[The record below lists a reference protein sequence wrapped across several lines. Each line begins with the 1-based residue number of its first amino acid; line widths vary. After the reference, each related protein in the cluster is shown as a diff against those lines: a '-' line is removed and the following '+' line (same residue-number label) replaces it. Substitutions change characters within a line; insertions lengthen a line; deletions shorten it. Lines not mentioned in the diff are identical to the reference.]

1 MSTGR
6 LTGTVRIVG
15 AGLLGTSIGL
25 ALTKRGI
32 DVAIEDAVRSNQ
44 ALAID
49 YGAGRV
55 SASDDAP
62 KLVVVCVPPDVTA
75 TVVARELA
83 AYPDAIVTDVA
94 SVKSSILE
102 ALTAQNAPLER
113 YVGSHPMAG
122 REKGGAIAGRADLF
136 AGRPWVIT
144 ATPESSAEALATVEA
159 LVGELGAQPIRIS
172 AKEHDRAVALVSH
185 VPQLISS
192 LLASRLV
199 DSESTDVA
207 LAGQGLRDTTR
218 IAASDP
224 NLWLQIIDANQHEI
238 LKVLVAFE
246 GDLAK
251 LIQAL
256 TDLKQPGALSTAI
269 AVLEAGNEG
278 VQRIPGKHGSKAT
291 EYSQVVVMIDDTPGE
306 LARLLTQIGAADI
319 NLEDLKLEHSPGAQI
334 GLTEL
339 YVLPQNLS
347 ALTEMLQSN
356 GWRIAG

>member
-1 MSTGR
+1 MSASR

-49 YGAGRV
+49 YGAGRE
-55 SASDDAP
+55 SASDDSPA
-62 KLVVVCVPPDVTA
+62 LIVVCVPPDVTA
-75 TVVARELA
+75 AVVAKELA
-83 AYPDAIVTDVA
+83 AHPEATVTDVA

-102 ALTAQNAPLER
+102 TLSVQGASLER

-136 AGRPWVIT
+136 AGRPWVVT
-144 ATPESSAEALATVEA
+144 SSSQSTPESLATVES
-159 LVGELGAQPIRIS
+159 LVAELGAQAIRIS

-192 LLASRLV
+192 LLAARLV
-199 DSESTDVA
+199 EADSADVA

-218 IAASDP
+218 IAGSDP
-224 NLWLQIIDANQHEI
+224 NLWLQIIDANQQEI
-238 LKVLVAFE
+238 LRVLLAFE

-251 LIQAL
+251 LIEAIA
-256 TDLKQPGALSTAI
+256 DLKKPGALSAAI

-278 VQRIPGKHGSKAT
+278 VRRIPGKHGSKAT

-306 LARLLTQIGAADI
+306 LARLLTQIGAANI

-339 YVLPQNLS
+339 YVLPSNLS
-347 ALTEMLQSN
+347 ALTEMLQTN